1 MEISEDAFSAKMWGV
16 RIVSCLAM
24 ANGVAEFFREP
35 ESIESFLS
43 GSSEAWNDVFEWGQN
58 KFLGIPDNTTQLQTT
73 KSARQIHAEAFMED
87 EQFAGIGGQTA
98 GK

>member
-43 GSSEAWNDVFEWGQN
+43 GSSEAWNDVFEWG
-58 KFLGIPDNTTQLQTT
+58 
-73 KSARQIHAEAFMED
+73 
-87 EQFAGIGGQTA
+87 
-98 GK
+98 